1 MVTMKRLLWPDGKRL
16 LLFALFL
23 AMAMGGMIQA
33 WAFSDVP
40 PKPALYDLLRPL
52 PIWPLWMLLLA
63 PLALLSAP
71 LRLLGLDLM
80 EGSYGLFVVAN
91 LAYFYLL
98 SCLIVAA
105 CGWLRG
111 KARSKG
117 ETGQ

>member
-1 MVTMKRLLWPDGKRL
+1 
-16 LLFALFL
+16 
-23 AMAMGGMIQA
+23 
-33 WAFSDVP
+33 
-40 PKPALYDLLRPL
+40 
-52 PIWPLWMLLLA
+52 
-63 PLALLSAP
+63 
-71 LRLLGLDLM
+71 
-80 EGSYGLFVVAN
+80 LFVVAN